1 MGEEPSQGGRRRCVD
16 ALDEDGLSACL
27 LHRQLVQ
34 PHLFAKGVPL
44 DNSGRQQCEAHVGPD
59 AR

>member
-1 MGEEPSQGGRRRCVD
+1 M
-16 ALDEDGLSACL
+16 
-27 LHRQLVQ
+27 H

-44 DNSGRQQCEAHVGPD
+44 DISGRQHCEAHAGPD